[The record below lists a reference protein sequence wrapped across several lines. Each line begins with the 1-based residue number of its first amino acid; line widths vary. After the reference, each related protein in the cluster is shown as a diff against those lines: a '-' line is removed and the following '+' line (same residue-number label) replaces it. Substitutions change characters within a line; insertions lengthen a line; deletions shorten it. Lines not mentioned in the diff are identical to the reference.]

1 MKKIIAHFIA
11 IGLLL
16 FLPMRGAFAQT
27 TEYKIRVDG
36 LACPFCAYGIEKKF
50 NKIDGVKFINM
61 DLDKGVVTVE
71 ATDVKL
77 DDAQLNKLF
86 EDSGF
91 TYRGKQEST
100 Q

>member
-1 MKKIIAHFIA
+1 
-11 IGLLL
+11 
-16 FLPMRGAFAQT
+16 
-27 TEYKIRVDG
+27 
-36 LACPFCAYGIEKKF
+36 
-50 NKIDGVKFINM
+50 M